1 MRRIAERARAF
12 VAALLYTSFTL
23 ALIGAAPATEQK
35 VESRSFSRSEAQ
47 SIVQEARKITTPH
60 GIEELKA
67 VEIGGVKQ
75 WISVRGRDRRN
86 PILLFIHGGAGESE
100 MPSSWLYQSPWED
113 YFTVV
118 QWDQRGAGKTGT
130 AGELEQMAL
139 TLTIPRMV
147 ADGEEMV
154 EYLRKTYGK
163 PKIFVLGH
171 SWGSVIG
178 LSIARDHP
186 DWLYAYIGMGQMI
199 NWTDNERASYAWTL
213 GQARARGNHE
223 AIGELLSISPY
234 PEADGSTIS
243 RKTILERKW
252 AIHFGSLV
260 WGRSDYKYLENA
272 MQFSPEYTDSDLAVR
287 DEQVRLAGKHLYFGP
302 VDFNGLTKVDCP
314 VFLFV
319 GRYDHQTPG
328 EVAFRWFSKLSAPK
342 KQFVWFE
349 DASHELQTEAPG
361 KLLVLLVTDIR
372 PIAQAAGDVPPE
384 DQRTG
389 Y

>member
-1 MRRIAERARAF
+1 MRRIADRARAF
-12 VAALLYTSFTL
+12 VAVLLYTSFTL
-23 ALIGAAPATEQK
+23 ALLGVAPAAGQK
-35 VESRSFSRSEAQ
+35 VEPHSFSRSEAQ
-47 SIVQEARKITTPH
+47 NIVREARKITTPH
-60 GIEELKA
+60 GIEELNA

-130 AGELEQMAL
+130 AGELERMAL

-213 GQARARGNHE
+213 GQARARGDHE
-223 AIGELLSISPY
+223 AIRELLSISPY

-287 DEQVRLAGKHLYFGP
+287 DEQVRLTGKHLYFGP

-384 DQRTG
+384 EQHTR